1 MSTAFLE
8 NDSIALSD
16 YPRVAVTDGSDDC
29 ATLCHEQLT
38 ASQALAVY
46 RRVMDA
52 ADALEEASLIDD
64 RLEEQSIDEL
74 RRLAFELHV
83 PGRSQITEK
92 SDLIAQIRRRF

>member
-1 MSTAFLE
+1 MAKNGSRPDFLSALLLFCLRFAPSTGRFVAARGCTTIHTILPPGGIGGSEGVTMSTAFLE

-46 RRVMDA
+46 R
-52 ADALEEASLIDD
+52 
-64 RLEEQSIDEL
+64 
-74 RRLAFELHV
+74 
-83 PGRSQITEK
+83 
-92 SDLIAQIRRRF
+92 